1 MLKAKILFAPL
12 LAVAA
17 FATLAP
23 AQAQEAVYPNK
34 PIRMIVPWAPG
45 GATDV
50 IARIIG
56 KRLGEELGQPIVI
69 ENKAGAGG
77 NIGTTSFVREVAD
90 GYTLLM
96 TTSSTNAINPHLYS
110 KIGYDAQKDF
120 SHVALIG
127 AIPNVLEVPANSQFQ
142 TAPQLLDYAKENP
155 GKLNYGSAGVGSS
168 QHLAASQ
175 LIQSAGINIT
185 HIPYKGS
192 GPAVTDLMGGNI
204 DLMLDTGSL
213 AQVRAG
219 SLRALAVASAKRL
232 HVLPDVPTFE
242 ELGLT
247 DMHAAAWYGVATH
260 SDAPVQVVERLNQE
274 IAKILQEPAIIEQ
287 LENMGVQIG
296 EKLNPEQLDAFV
308 LSEIL
313 RFKGLVELSG
323 AKLE

>member
-23 AQAQEAVYPNK
+23 AQAQETVYPNK

-260 SDAPVQVVERLNQE
+260 ADAPVQIVERLNQE